1 MNMNPAAEVEDLK
14 WSPVHSLLFLSFS
27 IGTGVEAYIY
37 SLSYIATSWVA
48 MPRSLL
54 ALLAVWPPLWL
65 LIGGAFAGPLA
76 DWIGRKKT
84 LFITLGIYAAG
95 ATGLIFSYT
104 YATILIFIGLLL
116 FASGGEYNTILTA
129 THELFPRKYRSR
141 VLFLELNFTNIGGSV
156 AAILSLLVISSIVF
170 QRELLGVTLLM
181 SILIMYIIRL
191 RLPES
196 VMWLEAKG
204 RYNQANTELEKYY
217 GAQPENDKLIRP
229 LKLPSLW
236 FRIVIGG
243 IVGWAYTA
251 GFSLIV
257 LTLGPYFFPSLTDWL
272 IFIFGIVAFIA
283 GFIGMV
289 ADKFSRK
296 RFLLISAILV
306 VIFAYLFIPTM
317 KLWITDT
324 FIFWFLFIG
333 VSIFIN
339 IYFLAEDT
347 LKSEIWPTRRRGLY
361 SAIVRVI
368 SLGGSIPVI
377 FLAVNLPIISYMW
390 LGIGIFGTGLV
401 ASIAWYIWGTET
413 SKGKSVRIWD
423 EVK

>member
-1 MNMNPAAEVEDLK
+1 MNPAAEVEDLK

-156 AAILSLLVISSIVF
+156 
-170 QRELLGVTLLM
+170 
-181 SILIMYIIRL
+181 
-191 RLPES
+191 
-196 VMWLEAKG
+196 
-204 RYNQANTELEKYY
+204 
-217 GAQPENDKLIRP
+217 
-229 LKLPSLW
+229 
-236 FRIVIGG
+236 
-243 IVGWAYTA
+243 
-251 GFSLIV
+251 
-257 LTLGPYFFPSLTDWL
+257 
-272 IFIFGIVAFIA
+272 
-283 GFIGMV
+283 
-289 ADKFSRK
+289 
-296 RFLLISAILV
+296 
-306 VIFAYLFIPTM
+306 
-317 KLWITDT
+317 
-324 FIFWFLFIG
+324 
-333 VSIFIN
+333 
-339 IYFLAEDT
+339 
-347 LKSEIWPTRRRGLY
+347 
-361 SAIVRVI
+361 
-368 SLGGSIPVI
+368 
-377 FLAVNLPIISYMW
+377 
-390 LGIGIFGTGLV
+390 
-401 ASIAWYIWGTET
+401 
-413 SKGKSVRIWD
+413 
-423 EVK
+423 

>member
-1 MNMNPAAEVEDLK
+1 MNPAAEVEDLK

>member
-1 MNMNPAAEVEDLK
+1 MNPAAEVEDLK

-217 GAQPENDKLIRP
+217 GAQPENDKLVRP

>member
-1 MNMNPAAEVEDLK
+1 
-14 WSPVHSLLFLSFS
+14 
-27 IGTGVEAYIY
+27 
-37 SLSYIATSWVA
+37 
-48 MPRSLL
+48 
-54 ALLAVWPPLWL
+54 
-65 LIGGAFAGPLA
+65 
-76 DWIGRKKT
+76 
-84 LFITLGIYAAG
+84 
-95 ATGLIFSYT
+95 
-104 YATILIFIGLLL
+104 
-116 FASGGEYNTILTA
+116 
-129 THELFPRKYRSR
+129 
-141 VLFLELNFTNIGGSV
+141 FTNIGGSV

-217 GAQPENDKLIRP
+217 GAQPENDKLVRP